1 MLAETAAA
9 FIPEA
14 LMRTLFNGITAM
26 LVQPA
31 VQQPWLTWMQAF
43 QMGVAVGVLS
53 LCLLFG
59 AICLFRGRPTQQP
72 VVVHIPVQQP
82 APEHRG
88 NSLRRSPERL
98 KGQVS
103 AKVALWEDV
112 SRHCKN
118 YVIPHRTRP
127 APPPP
132 LRALPTRPDSPT
144 PLSTH

>member
-1 MLAETAAA
+1 MAPVSRTPAIRTAAVNQIASVIRGAVAFGLVPGAKAVLAETAAA

-14 LMRTLFNGITAM
+14 LVRTLFNGITAM

-59 AICLFRGRPTQQP
+59 AICLFRGRPTHQP

-82 APEHRG
+82 APEHQG
-88 NSLRRSPERL
+88 NPLRRSLERL
-98 KGQVS
+98 KG
-103 AKVALWEDV
+103 
-112 SRHCKN
+112 
-118 YVIPHRTRP
+118 
-127 APPPP
+127 
-132 LRALPTRPDSPT
+132 
-144 PLSTH
+144 